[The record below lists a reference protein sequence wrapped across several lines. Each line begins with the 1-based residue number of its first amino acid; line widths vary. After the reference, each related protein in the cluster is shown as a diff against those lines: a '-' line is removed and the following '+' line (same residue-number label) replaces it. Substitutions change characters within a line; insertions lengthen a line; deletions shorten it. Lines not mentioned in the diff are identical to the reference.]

1 MHSEG
6 SAVTVIF
13 YFKYTGSLFEP
24 AALEQKAI
32 SHKKFTAYVKGTR
45 CPGCKLILATDQ
57 NAVPLQ
63 WTTIYDTSYIFLC
76 KLCIL
81 IFCWSMFFVALNLL
95 MKTSGQLAMEENL
108 VLYDLKQTI
117 NICSLCSLSKQKYL
131 VPNEII
137 TY

>member
-1 MHSEG
+1 
-6 SAVTVIF
+6 
-13 YFKYTGSLFEP
+13 
-24 AALEQKAI
+24 
-32 SHKKFTAYVKGTR
+32 
-45 CPGCKLILATDQ
+45 
-57 NAVPLQ
+57 
-63 WTTIYDTSYIFLC
+63 
-76 KLCIL
+76 
-81 IFCWSMFFVALNLL
+81 MFFVALNLL